1 MTGYIRLKKMDK
13 EEAPDGEELPAV
25 VVTADHMMQALA
37 KERIVY
43 GIKEETIHKLAA
55 RPIYG
60 IKIEVAKG
68 TDPVD
73 GEDGYVNFYVKRD
86 SEYKPEY
93 DEEGIID
100 YKNLDYFQHVKEVQ
114 LLCEV
119 VKETEGTDG
128 INIFGN
134 PVAAKSGRS
143 PVSPMGKNTV
153 FNEDGQSSWPLA
165 AGWFGS

>member
-1 MTGYIRLKKMDK
+1 MDLQTISDANRVDIDDLLEVIVSDDNMTGYIRLKKMDK

-100 YKNLDYFQHVKEVQ
+100 LE
-114 LLCEV
+114 
-119 VKETEGTDG
+119 
-128 INIFGN
+128 
-134 PVAAKSGRS
+134 SGLF
-143 PVSPMGKNTV
+143 PTG
-153 FNEDGQSSWPLA
+153 
-165 AGWFGS
+165 